1 VPGLDGGTP
10 EGRGHSV
17 WTGTPPQDGALPCW
31 HRHHKATP
39 RDRDQGKER
48 NQPDPEYF
56 THQNNVPTNSYR
68 YYFAVLQSNS
78 TCGIINQCDFDL
90 RWIMTQACG
99 STKKISATFVVRR
112 FPLRSIAEWTG
123 CHGIDGSRRA
133 CVERIIFRLGIRLV
147 FGVEFFHVDLWPANS
162 VEGPYLVATWIYR
175 DQHHGTDQLAS
186 TVLKRAA
193 LKCIC
198 YWERSDAKYQT
209 WVVGS

>member
-1 VPGLDGGTP
+1 LPLPAVPGLDGGTP
-10 EGRGHSV
+10 EGRGHSG

-39 RDRDQGKER
+39 RDRDQGKEQ

-99 STKKISATFVVRR
+99 STKKLSATFVARR

-123 CHGIDGSRRA
+123 CATGLTGAGVLALNASFSGWGFALFLVSNFFMLVYGLQIRSKGL
-133 CVERIIFRLGIRLV
+133 ILLQLG
-147 FGVEFFHVDLWPANS
+147 F
-162 VEGPYLVATWIYR
+162 
-175 DQHHGTDQLAS
+175 
-186 TVLKRAA
+186 TVTSITGLINWLRPF
-193 LKCIC
+193 
-198 YWERSDAKYQT
+198 
-209 WVVGS
+209 